1 MIREG
6 ERCNFLYSSDP
17 YIWFKINDGVK
28 QYTDSRK
35 LLMSEITNNT
45 FNIDVEFPK
54 HKTPISIEYVDYQ
67 KNLVDSL
74 IVNDS
79 IKETSLEIVS
89 GGMKSN
95 YLTEKSFLM
104 VGQMPLSFDKKDAMP
119 GILVS
124 KVAGKIMISSKI
136 PFKYLPMAQM
146 RKYRQSGQPIPEEM
160 YVHIPKDSVVPFL
173 TTTLYSVGQEEFV
186 FKSEIKHSKMIK
198 IRSGK
203 KDVGS
208 TYLIVKLTDGSN
220 SKIVELEGGAG
231 SLPTHEKF
239 YFNGLTYEVEFG
251 PKKIEIPFAIECRD
265 FKLDK
270 YPGSEMPS
278 SFASEITLH
287 DDVNN
292 YKHEQRIFMNNVM
305 DYHGYRFF
313 QSAYDLDDPKTP
325 ENEEGTRLSVNHDWW
340 GTNITYFGYLLMAI
354 GMILSF
360 FSPNSRFKE
369 LNNKLKATKA

>member
-1 MIREG
+1 MMTVGLFLFLASIATATFLESMHDTQTARIIIYNAWWFEVLLTYLAINLIANIFEHRMFRKEKISVLAFHLSFIVILIGSWTTRYISYDGMMMIREG
-6 ERCNFLYSSDP
+6 ERSNFLYSSDP

-173 TTTLYSVGQEEFV
+173 TTTLYNVGQEEFV

-270 YPGSEMPS
+270 YESN
-278 SFASEITLH
+278 SFAFLAVS
-287 DDVNN
+287 
-292 YKHEQRIFMNNVM
+292 
-305 DYHGYRFF
+305 
-313 QSAYDLDDPKTP
+313 S
-325 ENEEGTRLSVNHDWW
+325 
-340 GTNITYFGYLLMAI
+340 
-354 GMILSF
+354 
-360 FSPNSRFKE
+360 
-369 LNNKLKATKA
+369 